1 MAGLFATKSVDAFHA
16 DLKAGGGHLRRALG
30 AFDLV
35 MLGIGC
41 IIGTG
46 IFVLTGV
53 AAVNHAGPA
62 VSASYALAGT
72 VCILAALCYSEF
84 ATMIPIS
91 GSAYSYAYATLGEL
105 VAWIIGWDL
114 VLEYALA
121 ASAVAVGW
129 SGYVVDF
136 LGRAGIHL
144 PAVIAGSPGVV
155 EGAVFNLPAA
165 LGLLA
170 ITTLLVLG
178 IRESATTNAIIVA
191 IKLFAVLFVIGVGS
205 FYVNPENW
213 HPYMPYGF
221 KGVVAGAATV
231 FFAYIGFDAVTTA
244 AEEARNPERDMT
256 IGIVGS
262 LLGCTVLYLAVAAV
276 LTGMVPLSQIDVSA
290 PVAKAFGT
298 HGLGFAAGL
307 ISAGAVAGLTSVLL
321 VLLLGQSR
329 VFFAMSRD
337 GLLPPVFSAVHAR
350 FGTPHL
356 STILVGSIVAVIAG
370 FVPLGQLAELANIG
384 TLFAFVIVSIGVIVL
399 RRTDPGR
406 RRPFRTP
413 LVPVLP
419 IAAVAGCLYLMA
431 ALPRATWIRFLIW
444 LAIGLVIYFVYSV
457 HHSRVQRAAAAE

>member
-1 MAGLFATKSVDAFHA
+1 MAGLFAIKSVDAFHA
-16 DLKAGGGHLRRALG
+16 DLKSGGSLKRVLG

-53 AAVNHAGPA
+53 AAVEHAGPG
-62 VSASYALAGT
+62 VSASYAIAGL
-72 VCILAALCYSEF
+72 VCIFAALCYSEF

-136 LGRAGIHL
+136 LGRAGIVL
-144 PAVIAGSPGVV
+144 PAAIAGSPGVV
-155 EGAVFNLPAA
+155 EGAIFNLPAA

-170 ITTLLVLG
+170 ITSLLVVG
-178 IRESATTNAIIVA
+178 IRESATTNAVIVA
-191 IKLFAVLFVIGVGS
+191 IKLFVVLFVIAVGS
-205 FYVNPENW
+205 FYVEPANW
-213 HPYMPYGF
+213 HPYTPFGWR
-221 KGVVAGAATV
+221 GVGVGAATV

-256 IGIVGS
+256 IGIIGS
-262 LLGCTVLYLAVAAV
+262 LVVCTVLYLAVAAV
-276 LTGMVPLSQIDVSA
+276 LTGMVPLSAIDISA
-290 PVAKAFGT
+290 PVAKAFGS

-337 GLLPPVFSAVHAR
+337 GLLPPIFSAVHPR
-350 FGTPHL
+350 FGTPHI
-356 STILVGSIVAVIAG
+356 STMLVGGIVALIAG
-370 FVPLGQLAELANIG
+370 FVPLGELAELANIG
-384 TLFAFVIVSIGVIVL
+384 TLFAFVIVSIGVVVL
-399 RRTDPGR
+399 RYTDPGR

-413 LVPVLP
+413 WVPVVPALS
-419 IAAVAGCLYLMA
+419 VVGCLGLMA
-431 ALPRATWIRFLIW
+431 LLPWATWRRFLIW
-444 LAIGLVIYFVYSV
+444 LAIGLAVYFLYGVR
-457 HHSRVQRAAAAE
+457 HSRVRQNAAK